1 MTNAPQR
8 YCKKCLLREME
19 EGEYFKN
26 LYDYIQRLPA
36 DDKVPEEIYDERLN
50 ICKEC
55 DNLQNGMCR
64 ICGCY
69 VELRAA
75 MKVRACPGLPARW
88 IKFS

>member
-1 MTNAPQR
+1 MANAPQR

-36 DDKVPEEIYDERLN
+36 DDKVSEELYEERLD
-50 ICKEC
+50 ICKDC
-55 DNLQNGMCR
+55 DNLQHGMCR

-75 MKVRACPGLPARW
+75 MKVRSCPGLPSRW
-88 IKFS
+88 MKSS

>member
-36 DDKVPEEIYDERLN
+36 DDKVSEELYEERLN
-50 ICKEC
+50 ICKDC

-75 MKVRACPGLPARW
+75 MKVRSCPGLPSRW
-88 IKFS
+88 MKSS

>member
-1 MTNAPQR
+1 
-8 YCKKCLLREME
+8 ME

-36 DDKVPEEIYDERLN
+36 DDKVPEEIYEERLN

-55 DNLQNGMCR
+55 NNLQNGMCR

-75 MKVRACPGLPARW
+75 MKVRDCPGLPARW
-88 IKFS
+88 MQSS

>member
-1 MTNAPQR
+1 MANAPQR

-36 DDKVPEEIYDERLN
+36 DDKVSEELYEERLD
-50 ICKEC
+50 ICKDC

-75 MKVRACPGLPARW
+75 MKVRSCPGLPSRW
-88 IKFS
+88 MKSS